1 MAKADSNPTPS
12 ASDWRT
18 VEKTFPTGVDRDTW
32 LAELKRIARD
42 KLSSRKLAEIFD
54 QRVRQDRL
62 LLQSSPVTAEEQTQL
77 ELDLQWSR
85 EQVRR
90 HERLIGEPR
99 KRRRLYAILWL
110 WQQRAGDPL
119 ITDRADEPA
128 KLYLQAATAAV
139 FGKAV
144 SASRA
149 KDIVRRFRHL
159 NFSAATLRGEG
170 ALSIDDSKVFV
181 ISADGTLRR

>member
-110 WQQRAGDPL
+110 WQQ
-119 ITDRADEPA
+119 
-128 KLYLQAATAAV
+128 
-139 FGKAV
+139 
-144 SASRA
+144 
-149 KDIVRRFRHL
+149 
-159 NFSAATLRGEG
+159 
-170 ALSIDDSKVFV
+170 
-181 ISADGTLRR
+181 